1 MNARTKEKLIKVIVK
16 YLKMLPYL
24 KSDGTVSP
32 CGSFPFLAVVH
43 RVCGTLHGSSLM
55 SYVFLVQ
62 IVKLHVSPLSPMSL
76 YLRTS
81 QVDIESFSAG
91 VSPTK
96 YTNVYTSSF

>member
-1 MNARTKEKLIKVIVK
+1 MIVK

-43 RVCGTLHGSSLM
+43 RVCGTLHESSLM
-55 SYVFLVQ
+55 SYVFLVK
-62 IVKLHVSPLSPMSL
+62 IVKLHVSLSSSLMSL
-76 YLRTS
+76 HLRTS
-81 QVDIESFSAG
+81 QVDIESFPTG

-96 YTNVYTSSF
+96 YTNILLKQFLVQ